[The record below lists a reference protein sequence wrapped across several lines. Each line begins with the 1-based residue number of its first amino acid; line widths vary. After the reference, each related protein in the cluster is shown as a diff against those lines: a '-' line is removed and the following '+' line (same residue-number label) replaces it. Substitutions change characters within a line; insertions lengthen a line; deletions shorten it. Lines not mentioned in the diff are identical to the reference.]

1 MKKLAII
8 GMMMSSIIMFSQ
20 TKKNGTIYVEHPA
33 IKVVEDMTKAFVE
46 GDTVK
51 VASYL
56 ADDFKAYNGMNTDP
70 DNEGVD
76 KSRYLRQV
84 AFWHNNTSYLS
95 IERAPGAYPDA
106 LEYKESGLW
115 VQTWDFLK
123 GVHDKTGVRLN
134 MQLHRLFV
142 IDDDNKIKMMITYDD
157 GTVFQELRQGFQP
170 RTNGTIYNQHE
181 NINKVRRM
189 MSALEN
195 ADADKGFSYFTEDAE
210 FSNLDMP
217 WGETHSL
224 AEEKEGFTKMLDDWT
239 IDAIEVVGY
248 PDYLEY
254 ELGAAKV
261 VQSWW
266 KVRMTRKKDDKK
278 FVIPMMLTHDFND
291 EGMITRE
298 RGYYSLSALM
308 E

>member
-142 IDDDNKIKMMITYDD
+142 IDDDNKIRMMITYDD

-224 AEEKEGFTKMLDDWT
+224 TEEKEGFTKMLDDWT

-266 KVRMTRKKDDKK
+266 KLRMTRKKDDKK

>member
-8 GMMMSSIIMFSQ
+8 CMIVPSLIMYSQ
-20 TKKNGTIYVEHPA
+20 TKKNGTIYNEHPA
-33 IKVVEDMTKAFVE
+33 IKLVEDMTQAFVA

-70 DNEGVD
+70 DNKGAD
-76 KSRYLRQV
+76 KSSYLKRV
-84 AFWHNNTSYLS
+84 AFWKNNTSYLS
-95 IERAPGAYPDA
+95 IERAKGAYPDA

-123 GVHDKTGVRLN
+123 GVHNKTGVRLN

-142 IDDDNKIKMMITYDD
+142 INDDNKIAMMITYDD

-195 ADADKGFSYFTEDAE
+195 ADPEKAFSYFTEDAK

-217 WGETHSL
+217 ADETHSL
-224 AEEKEGFTKMLDDWT
+224 SEEKEGFTKMLNDWT

-266 KVRMTRKKDDKK
+266 KVRMTRKKDKK
-278 FVIPMMLTHDFND
+278 QFVIPMMLTHNFND
-291 EGMITRE
+291 DGMITRE
-298 RGYYSLSALM
+298 HGYYSLSTLM
-308 E
+308 N

>member
-142 IDDDNKIKMMITYDD
+142 IDDDNKIRMMITYDD

>member
-8 GMMMSSIIMFSQ
+8 CMMVPSLIMYSQ
-20 TKKNGTIYVEHPA
+20 TKKNGTIYIEHPA

-76 KSRYLRQV
+76 KSRYLKQV
-84 AFWHNNTSYLS
+84 AFWKNNTSYLS
-95 IERAPGAYPDA
+95 IERAKGAYPDA

-115 VQTWDFLK
+115 VQTWDYLK
-123 GVHDKTGVRLN
+123 GVHDKTGVKLN

-142 IDDDNKIKMMITYDD
+142 INDDNKIKMVITYDD
-157 GTVFQELRQGFQP
+157 GTVFDAIGQARDV
-170 RTNGTIYNQHE
+170 RTNGTIYNEHE
-181 NINKVRRM
+181 YINKVRRM
-189 MSALEN
+189 VSALEN
-195 ADADKGFSYFTEDAE
+195 ADVEKGFSYFTENAK
-210 FSNLDMP
+210 FSNLDMAD
-217 WGETHSL
+217 GETHTL
-224 AEEKEGFTKMLDDWT
+224 AEEKEGFTKMLEDWT
-239 IDAIEVVGY
+239 IDAIDVVGY

-254 ELGAAKV
+254 EIWGGKV

-278 FVIPMMLTHDFND
+278 FVLPMMLTHNFND
-291 EGMITRE
+291 DGMIVRE
-298 RGYYSLSALM
+298 IGYYTMKALM
-308 E
+308 D